1 MEMEHVL
8 EVFFPKKTLEDFLSQ
23 ATSEVDTKIGDA
35 ETAIVDRII
44 LNSKILVEGGEYVGM
59 CMTHPLR

>member
-8 EVFFPKKTLEDFLSQ
+8 EVFFPKKTLEDFLSKS
-23 ATSEVDTKIGDA
+23 SEVDTKIGDA